1 MELLNCNEEDFRRN
15 RFGVRVRKEDHSCA
29 MAELGLRNLLN
40 LYGKLLRELLDT
52 QAWLSGE
59 RILESSAYR
68 KYLSS
73 RILLRPSKGRSACAH
88 FRDEK
93 TEVQSDC
100 IT

>member
-29 MAELGLRNLLN
+29 MAELSLRNLLN
-40 LYGKLLRELLDT
+40 LYGKLLRELMDT

-73 RILLRPSKGRSACAH
+73 RILLRPS
-88 FRDEK
+88 
-93 TEVQSDC
+93 
-100 IT
+100 